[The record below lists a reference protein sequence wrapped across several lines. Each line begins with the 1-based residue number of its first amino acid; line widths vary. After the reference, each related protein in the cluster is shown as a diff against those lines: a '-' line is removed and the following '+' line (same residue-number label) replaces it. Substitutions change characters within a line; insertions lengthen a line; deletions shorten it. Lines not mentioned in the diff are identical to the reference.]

1 MDVAYEEEDSGL
13 EPFDRMER
21 RQMKTPR
28 MNSDREEYELRDIP
42 RLKNVDNRIG
52 DGNMLFTD
60 RSLNREYLDM
70 VNEEKNRHLHKKSIF
85 SSGAKRS
92 PESQVNFEAICQE

>member
-1 MDVAYEEEDSGL
+1 MDVAHEEEDSGL

-28 MNSDREEYELRDIP
+28 MNSDREEYELRD
-42 RLKNVDNRIG
+42 NRIG
-52 DGNMLFTD
+52 DGNVLFTD

>member
-1 MDVAYEEEDSGL
+1 
-13 EPFDRMER
+13 
-21 RQMKTPR
+21 
-28 MNSDREEYELRDIP
+28 
-42 RLKNVDNRIG
+42 
-52 DGNMLFTD
+52 
-60 RSLNREYLDM
+60 M

>member
-1 MDVAYEEEDSGL
+1 
-13 EPFDRMER
+13 
-21 RQMKTPR
+21 MKTPR
-28 MNSDREEYELRDIP
+28 MNSNREEYESR
-42 RLKNVDNRIG
+42 DNRIG
-52 DGNMLFTD
+52 DGNVLFTD

-92 PESQVNFEAICQE
+92 PESQVNFEAICQEQSDEL

>member
-13 EPFDRMER
+13 ESFDRMER

-28 MNSDREEYELRDIP
+28 MNSNREEYESR
-42 RLKNVDNRIG
+42 DNRIG
-52 DGNMLFTD
+52 DGNVLFTD

-70 VNEEKNRHLHKKSIF
+70 VNEEEYTPGIQEFMPQIL
-85 SSGAKRS
+85 GAQQDNG
-92 PESQVNFEAICQE
+92 PTNNMATFFHAGETH